1 MEINRPDVL
10 ASLTVAFERYERA
23 LVTNDVQ
30 ELDALFWNSPHT
42 VRYGAG
48 ENLHG
53 YGAIAAFRAARPGKG
68 LDRTITS
75 QVLTTFGDSFGTTS
89 MTFSRVGDAAIG
101 RQSQTWV
108 KFAEGWRVTAAHVS
122 TLKSPA

>member
-1 MEINRPDVL
+1 MEINRPDIL
-10 ASLTVAFERYERA
+10 ASLTAAFERYERA

-30 ELDALFWNSPHT
+30 ALDALFWNSAHT

-53 YGAIAAFRAARPGKG
+53 YDAIAAFRANRPGKG

-75 QVLTTFGDSFGTTS
+75 QVLTTFGDSFGTAS
-89 MTFSRVGDAAIG
+89 MTFSRAGDAAIG

-122 TLKSPA
+122 AMKPGT

>member
-10 ASLTVAFERYERA
+10 ATLTAAFERYERA
-23 LVTNDVQ
+23 LVTNDVKV
-30 ELDALFWNSPHT
+30 LDTLFWNSPHT

-53 YGAIAAFRAARPGKG
+53 FDAIAAFRASRPGAG

-75 QVLTTFGDSFGTTS
+75 QVLATFGDSFGTAS
-89 MTFSRVGDAAIG
+89 MTFTRAGSDAIG

-122 TLKSPA
+122 TMKRGT

>member
-10 ASLTVAFERYERA
+10 ATLTAAFERYERA
-23 LVTNDVQ
+23 LVTNDVKV
-30 ELDALFWNSPHT
+30 LDTLFWNSPHT

-53 YGAIAAFRAARPGKG
+53 FDAIAAFRASRPGAG

-75 QVLTTFGDSFGTTS
+75 QVLTTFGDSFGTAS
-89 MTFSRVGDAAIG
+89 MTFTRAGSDAIG

-122 TLKSPA
+122 TMKRGT

>member
-75 QVLTTFGDSFGTTS
+75 QVLTTFGDSFGTAS
-89 MTFSRVGDAAIG
+89 MTFSRAGHAAIG

>member
-10 ASLTVAFERYERA
+10 ATLTAAFERYERA
-23 LVTNDVQ
+23 LVTNDVKV
-30 ELDALFWNSPHT
+30 LDTLFWNSPHT

-53 YGAIAAFRAARPGKG
+53 FDTIAAFRASRPGAG

-75 QVLTTFGDSFGTTS
+75 QVLTTFGDSFGTAS
-89 MTFSRVGDAAIG
+89 MTFTRAGSDAIG

-122 TLKSPA
+122 TMKRGT

>member
-1 MEINRPDVL
+1 MKINRPDVL
-10 ASLTVAFERYERA
+10 ASLTAAFERYERA

-30 ELDALFWNSPHT
+30 ALDALFWNSAHT

-53 YGAIAAFRAARPGKG
+53 YDAIAAFRASRPGKG

-75 QVLTTFGDSFGTTS
+75 QVLTTFGDSFGTAS
-89 MTFSRVGDAAIG
+89 MTFSRAGDAAIG

-122 TLKSPA
+122 AIKPST

>member
-42 VRYGAG
+42 VRYGAS

-53 YGAIAAFRAARPGKG
+53 YDAIAAFRAARPGKG

-75 QVLTTFGDSFGTTS
+75 QVLTTFGDRFGTAS
-89 MTFSRVGDAAIG
+89 MTFSRAGDAAIG

>member
-10 ASLTVAFERYERA
+10 ATLTAAFERYERA
-23 LVTNDVQ
+23 LVTNDVKA
-30 ELDALFWNSPHT
+30 LDTLFWNSPDT

-53 YGAIAAFRAARPGKG
+53 FDAIAAFRASRPGAG

-75 QVLTTFGDSFGTTS
+75 QVLTTFGDSFGTAS
-89 MTFSRVGDAAIG
+89 MTFTRAGSDAIG

-122 TLKSPA
+122 TMKRGT